1 MIDLYTYT
9 TPNGRKPAI
18 LLEELELPYTIHKI
32 DIGRGDQFTPEFK
45 TINPNS
51 KIPAIIDRDHG
62 LAIFESGAILI
73 YLAEKAGKLLPTDM
87 AGRAKVMEWLMF
99 QMASVGPMFGQYGH
113 FRNAAPEEITYAVE
127 RYHRET
133 LRLLDV
139 LDRQLEHHPYIAGD
153 YSIADIATFPWVAAA
168 KTPYLDIPIT
178 AFPNVD
184 HWVEKMKKRP
194 AVQVGMNVL
203 QPSFKSNF
211 GTLAVPDSTV
221 WGEGRIPGDG
231 GGIGSADWAQR
242 ILRSEVA

>member
-32 DIGRGDQFTPEFK
+32 DIGKGDQFTPEFK
-45 TINPNS
+45 AINPNS
-51 KIPAIIDRDHG
+51 KIPAIRDRDND

-73 YLAEKAGKLLPTDM
+73 YLAEKAGKLLPADV
-87 AGRAKVMEWLMF
+87 AGRAQVMEWLMF

-113 FRNAAPEEITYAVE
+113 FRNAAPEEIPYAVE
-127 RYHRET
+127 RYQRET

-139 LDRQLEHHPYIAGD
+139 LDRQLESHSYLAGN

-168 KTPYLDIPIT
+168 KTPYLGTSIA

-184 HWVEKMKKRP
+184 RWIETLKQRP
-194 AVQVGMNVL
+194 AVQVGMDIL
-203 QPSFKSNF
+203 QPSFNSDF
-211 GTLAVPDSTV
+211 GTLAVAKPTTQL
-221 WGEGRIPGDG
+221 
-231 GGIGSADWAQR
+231 ATA
-242 ILRSEVA
+242 